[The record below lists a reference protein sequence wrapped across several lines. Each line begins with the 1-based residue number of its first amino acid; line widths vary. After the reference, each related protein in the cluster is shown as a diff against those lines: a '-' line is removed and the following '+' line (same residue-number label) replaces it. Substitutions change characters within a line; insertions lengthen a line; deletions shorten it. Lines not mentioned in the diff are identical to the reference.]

1 MTDKLSYRYFFDL
14 TEAFNAGYTINNI
27 TVTKNYTEVPV
38 TVTGPTHL
46 RDNIYY
52 VTVDYTGSA
61 IYPGGQ
67 SQCARETQV
76 RIALPNNA
84 PAAAWDPNNDWSYQG
99 LTTTAAQT
107 QYIPVYDSGVL
118 IYGNEPAPILPPVS
132 ITGYIKNDCNV
143 PISGVL
149 VCHKQRRAIYNRR
162 ERFLQTLDGQQLVR
176 NDNAEQETLL
186 I

>member
-1 MTDKLSYRYFFDL
+1 MTLLWWGRWQRCIHFTAGLPFPVFPERATSQKTRTHTPSIFANAKINSQGTTYTEWSVDLTNHSAWPARVTDKLSYRYFFDL

-67 SQCARETQV
+67 SESARETQV

-99 LTTTAAQT
+99 LTTHGRPD
-107 QYIPVYDSGVL
+107 PVHSGL
-118 IYGNEPAPILPPVS
+118 
-132 ITGYIKNDCNV
+132 
-143 PISGVL
+143 
-149 VCHKQRRAIYNRR
+149 
-162 ERFLQTLDGQQLVR
+162 
-176 NDNAEQETLL
+176 
-186 I
+186 